1 MYGRHVFMG
10 YLNNEEKSKVA
21 IDDKGWLHTGD
32 IGRVDEDG
40 FLSITGRIKGT
51 AISMSYI
58 YWLNDRVFLFEFEE
72 LIITSGGENIA
83 PVPIE
88 DWIKKE
94 VPFLSNVMLIGDK
107 RKYVTCL
114 VTIQVREVFTSCQC

>member
-1 MYGRHVFMG
+1 M
-10 YLNNEEKSKVA
+10 
-21 IDDKGWLHTGD
+21 
-32 IGRVDEDG
+32 
-40 FLSITGRIKGT
+40 
-51 AISMSYI
+51 
-58 YWLNDRVFLFEFEE
+58 
-72 LIITSGGENIA
+72 A